1 MAPSKP
7 KPPAE
12 PQRPPGGL
20 PPSGLRDEY
29 VDDPWQREH
38 NAALNEQDDPMRAIR
53 ERCYRAGYKPVVSNA
68 A

>member
-1 MAPSKP
+1 
-7 KPPAE
+7 
-12 PQRPPGGL
+12 
-20 PPSGLRDEY
+20 